1 MFHLLL
7 SLFLHGQ
14 VLSLVAPGL
23 TPDDLQREGQG
34 RATCSPSSAMLME
47 EVVPGGE
54 TEARGED
61 VTGPRSCQALGARL
75 GQQLGHHLELPPA
88 ALL

>member
-1 MFHLLL
+1 
-7 SLFLHGQ
+7 
-14 VLSLVAPGL
+14 
-23 TPDDLQREGQG
+23 
-34 RATCSPSSAMLME
+34 MLME